1 MLIGALRT
9 LIITYKNNIM
19 SQNFK
24 EKIRDKSRDQLTKSL
39 IGIGIDAMMSERGS
53 KEEKIGKSW
62 LRGSLGIINIQDQ
75 PVQWINVVKQNGSQH
90 SPPKWF
96 FIYFIPDIRISDR
109 NKIKIKTFRKRSFLS
124 IFGKIIDVTWTGK
137 DMNTGLSKIL
147 SNDLDIKNFAKNIG
161 DIQIETHSDT
171 VKGWTV
177 RLNGRH
183 AGPPAVY
190 SETWKNLQKIIKQ
203 LLSLPI

>member
-1 MLIGALRT
+1 M
-9 LIITYKNNIM
+9 
-19 SQNFK
+19 
-24 EKIRDKSRDQLTKSL
+24 D
-39 IGIGIDAMMSERGS
+39 
-53 KEEKIGKSW
+53 
-62 LRGSLGIINIQDQ
+62 
-75 PVQWINVVKQNGSQH
+75 
-90 SPPKWF
+90 
-96 FIYFIPDIRISDR
+96 
-109 NKIKIKTFRKRSFLS
+109 
-124 IFGKIIDVTWTGK
+124 
-137 DMNTGLSKIL
+137 TGLSKIL